1 MNKQVCNFLAKS
13 PHLQELDLRY
23 NKLIPKDFSH
33 FFTVLGR
40 DTKLVYLN
48 LSQNSLL
55 EDGKSQEAL
64 AAEKEAEEKAQA
76 EKQKELEKLKG
87 SKGTKKVTKKEVKP
101 KASDRGE
108 GGGAQVD
115 EENLAED
122 PAQSNS

>member
-1 MNKQVCNFLAKS
+1 MNKQVCGFLSRS

-55 EDGKSQEAL
+55 EDGQSKEAL
-64 AAEKEAEEKAQA
+64 AAEKEAEEKAEA
-76 EKQKELEKLKG
+76 EKQAL
-87 SKGTKKVTKKEVKP
+87 
-101 KASDRGE
+101 
-108 GGGAQVD
+108 
-115 EENLAED
+115 
-122 PAQSNS
+122 

>member
-1 MNKQVCNFLAKS
+1 MNKQVCDFLAKS

-23 NKLIPKDFSH
+23 NNLIPKDFSH

-64 AAEKEAEEKAQA
+64 AAEKEAEEKAEA
-76 EKQKELEKLKG
+76 EKLKG
-87 SKGTKKVTKKEVKP
+87 SKGAKKVTKKEVKP
-101 KASDRGE
+101 KASDQGE
-108 GGGAQVD
+108 GDGAQVD